1 MTHIQEL
8 FIANL
13 RFYRVQN
20 GFSQLSFSEAIDISP
35 NYLNAVEN
43 GKNFPS
49 LEVLQNITETLKIMP
64 YQLFLEIPVMQNDF
78 SSVSKQTLIELK
90 QKICGLIDEEL
101 EKNDWK
107 SSIIKSET
115 HMFKNCLLLTINGLF
130 GIAFNWDK
138 NEKQEK

>member
-1 MTHIQEL
+1 MQNKYALKMTHIQEL
-8 FIANL
+8 FITNL
-13 RFYRVQN
+13 RFYRTQN

-101 EKNDWK
+101 EKND
-107 SSIIKSET
+107 
-115 HMFKNCLLLTINGLF
+115 
-130 GIAFNWDK
+130 
-138 NEKQEK
+138 